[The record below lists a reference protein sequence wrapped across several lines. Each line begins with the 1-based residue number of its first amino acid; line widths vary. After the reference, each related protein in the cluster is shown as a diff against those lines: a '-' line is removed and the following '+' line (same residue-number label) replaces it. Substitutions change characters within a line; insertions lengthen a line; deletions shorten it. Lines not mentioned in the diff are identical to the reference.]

1 MSEFCPGIFTSYL
14 RARADGARGPAN
26 VRAAQSGAG
35 VALLR
40 PQLFNRRVVRLRRD
54 RAPRPGVELD
64 QVAREIHESFREVGR
79 LQNFMGQIRK
89 FKELIE
95 HAESVSGE
103 PITLFILHLDVDVGE
118 SKLHTCTVWY
128 FAPNIIQ
135 RKYCNEKGLRGP
147 ESRPVL
153 NLHHYILEP
162 IKNRGSPT
170 PMGEFGKLGSVTLG
184 QSFFTCKR

>member
-1 MSEFCPGIFTSYL
+1 M
-14 RARADGARGPAN
+14 
-26 VRAAQSGAG
+26 
-35 VALLR
+35 
-40 PQLFNRRVVRLRRD
+40 
-54 RAPRPGVELD
+54 ELD

-135 RKYCNEKGLRGP
+135 RKNCNEKGLRGP

-153 NLHHYILEP
+153 NLHHYILDP
-162 IKNRGSPT
+162 IKNRGSGT
-170 PMGEFGKLGSVTLG
+170 PVGKFGDALSLLCLADSGVGRSSANLSDGLGRLVLNTAYRKEFLQFVVKRVDNKPKAPLLESCKTLELATVPG
-184 QSFFTCKR
+184 GHTA